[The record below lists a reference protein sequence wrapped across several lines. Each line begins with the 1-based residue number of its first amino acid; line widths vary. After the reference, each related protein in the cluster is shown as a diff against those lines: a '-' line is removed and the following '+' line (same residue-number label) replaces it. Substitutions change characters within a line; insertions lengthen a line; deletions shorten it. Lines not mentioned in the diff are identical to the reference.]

1 MEAKRT
7 YDESY
12 EELKTINKSIF
23 DDRITID
30 FTKLDG
36 RSAGIIRS
44 KLSHCL
50 SKRLNEMTSEISGVR

>member
-1 MEAKRT
+1 MESKRT

-12 EELKTINKSIF
+12 EELKLINKSIF
-23 DDRITID
+23 DDRLTID

-36 RSAGIIRS
+36 RSAGIIRT

-50 SKRLNEMTSEISGVR
+50 SKRLNEMVAEVSGVR